1 MKKIILIAGKACAG
15 KDTLVKAIMKE
26 MNLPMALSFTTRPM
40 RIGEKQGVEY
50 DFIDEQA
57 FRDLHKNDMLAE
69 FTSYNVANGDTWY
82 YGLTR
87 EELEKA
93 DYVLAIVNPEGVR
106 QIKEIYGCRAHVI
119 LITANDKERIYRYLE
134 RDSGNNVAECCRRF
148 LADEKDFV
156 ELEYDYLV
164 ENDNFENA
172 FTRLKSH
179 LTNLKGNVL
188 LEEMRNDFASNPSKY
203 IGRKD
208 A

>member
-1 MKKIILIAGKACAG
+1 M
-15 KDTLVKAIMKE
+15 
-26 MNLPMALSFTTRPM
+26 
-40 RIGEKQGVEY
+40 
-50 DFIDEQA
+50 
-57 FRDLHKNDMLAE
+57 
-69 FTSYNVANGDTWY
+69 
-82 YGLTR
+82 
-87 EELEKA
+87 
-93 DYVLAIVNPEGVR
+93 
-106 QIKEIYGCRAHVI
+106 
-119 LITANDKERIYRYLE
+119 ITANDKERIYRYLE